1 MKAPMAPSAE
11 AAVRACVAL
20 YVLAGL
26 AGLLRFPDAGP
37 VVDGVIAAFAL
48 ALVPS
53 ASARIAVPLLALCL
67 VAASLAGPADPAR
80 LPADLALVAVLG
92 LVRPRHR
99 VGLAATPPAPAIA
112 VRRVTID
119 RPENPRRLRPEPP
132 RPPRRTL
139 AIGPYAP
146 RTRVEGNVVLAFDRA
161 ALQEDNLF
169 RDDFAG

>member
-1 MKAPMAPSAE
+1 MKAPKAPSAE
-11 AAVRACVAL
+11 PLVRACVAL

-26 AGLLRFPDAGP
+26 AGVLRFPDAGP
-37 VVDGVIAAFAL
+37 AMDGVIAAFAL
-48 ALVPS
+48 AIVPP
-53 ASARIAVPLLALCL
+53 ASARIAIPLLALCL
-67 VAASLAGPADPAR
+67 VAAALSGPADPAR

-92 LVRPRHR
+92 LVRPRR
-99 VGLAATPPAPAIA
+99 GDALAPPPAPVVA

-119 RPENPRRLRPEPP
+119 RPEGPRRLRPEPP

-146 RTRVEGNVVLAFDRA
+146 RTRVEGNVVLAFERA
-161 ALQEDNLF
+161 PFQHDNLF